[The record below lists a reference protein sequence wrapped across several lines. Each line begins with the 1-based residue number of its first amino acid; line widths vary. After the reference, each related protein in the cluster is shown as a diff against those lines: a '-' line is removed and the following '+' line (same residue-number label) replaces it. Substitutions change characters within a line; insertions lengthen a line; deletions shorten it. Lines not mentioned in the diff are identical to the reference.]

1 MEERWWQSR
10 GRGEKA
16 VGREEP
22 SGRAGGERNGRV
34 SVCSKLRL
42 SLSQRTKSAAG
53 GVLGNLCFCP
63 PGSPSLSAK
72 LLGVRR
78 WAREPHGW
86 FLRRK
91 DLMGR

>member
-1 MEERWWQSR
+1 MVAEP
-10 GRGEKA
+10 GPGEKA

-22 SGRAGGERNGRV
+22 SGRAGGERNGRDSV
-34 SVCSKLRL
+34 SSKLHL
-42 SLSQRTKSAAG
+42 SLSQRTKSAGEG

-63 PGSPSLSAK
+63 PGSPGLSAK
-72 LLGVRR
+72 LPSVRR
-78 WAREPHGW
+78 WAGEPHGW